1 LQLILLGVS
10 GLLLIEGGS
19 RWIGPQ
25 LPSWGGND
33 AAAVVMTGHPR
44 RLWYMREGV
53 KNNAGESA
61 YINEL
66 GLRGEVPMD
75 PRPDNYER
83 ILVLGDSSYFGFGV
97 SDNDTLH
104 PLLEKR
110 LADRGISSEVINA
123 AVPGYSVA
131 QHMLLMEDFGWD
143 LDSTLIVI
151 SNLWSD
157 SNFDAFADEDLLRSR
172 RFAEYNPLAHSAFI
186 RLVGSALTNWLV
198 GEGHRLVTWSSR
210 DDWPDASVRRV
221 ALDRYV
227 ELMDELARGAAERGA
242 GVIFLSPSNL
252 EMATG
257 TWDDRW
263 TAYFDAQQALAEHHG
278 SPLVS
283 LKEPFMDSAL
293 ATDNSADHLYID
305 HMHPTVLGHRM
316 IAEELDD
323 ALAAAG
329 WPGNRL
335 LAKSDPFDTSDLF
348 DDFAEDPN
356 REKID
361 GTNSAQKG
369 LFKGTISDIG
379 IGQPPPRV
387 GQKIS
392 AAPTT
397 PISSSASESPD
408 TPPAG
413 TRPDGR

>member
-1 LQLILLGVS
+1 MGVS
-10 GLLLIEGGS
+10 AASLLEGTS
-19 RWIGPQ
+19 RWVGPE
-25 LPSWGGND
+25 LPTWLDGGQGS
-33 AAAVVMTGHPR
+33 VVMTGHPR
-44 RLWYMREGV
+44 RLWYMTEGA
-53 KNNAGESA
+53 KNNAGVTA
-61 YINEL
+61 NINEI
-66 GLRGEVPMD
+66 GLRGKAPMD
-75 PRPDNYER
+75 PLPENYER
-83 ILVLGDSSYFGFGV
+83 ILVLGDSAYFGFGV
-97 SDNDTLH
+97 ADDDTLH
-104 PLLEKR
+104 PVLEER
-110 LADRGISSEVINA
+110 LADRGITAEVINA

-186 RLVGSALTNWLV
+186 RLLASTLTGLLV
-198 GEGHRLVTWSSR
+198 SEGHRLVTWTPR

-227 ELMDELARGAAERGA
+227 ELMDKLARGAAERGA
-242 GVIFLSPSNL
+242 GVIFLSPCNL
-252 EMATG
+252 EMSTG
-257 TWDDRW
+257 QWDDRW
-263 TAYFDAQQALAEHHG
+263 TAYFYAQQALAEHHG

-293 ATDNSADHLYID
+293 ANDNSADHLYID
-305 HMHPTVLGHRM
+305 HMHPTILGHRM

-335 LAKSDPFDTSDLF
+335 LAKSEPFDTSDLF

-356 REKID
+356 KMERIE

-369 LFKGTISDIG
+369 LFKGTVSNIKR
-379 IGQPPPRV
+379 PP
-387 GQKIS
+387 Q
-392 AAPTT
+392 
-397 PISSSASESPD
+397 
-408 TPPAG
+408 PAG
-413 TRPDGR
+413 TVPATSADPSNNASSGFGTPPNQNNSSER